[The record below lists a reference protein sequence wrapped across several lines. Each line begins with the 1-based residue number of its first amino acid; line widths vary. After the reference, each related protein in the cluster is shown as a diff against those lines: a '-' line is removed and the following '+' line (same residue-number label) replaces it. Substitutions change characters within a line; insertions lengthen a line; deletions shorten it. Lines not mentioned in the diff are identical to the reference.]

1 MLSNYIYKYIFY
13 HTVKFDDGDRTTA
26 LAQIAQYLPF
36 ANKTLSEVTD

>member
-1 MLSNYIYKYIFY
+1 MLSNYIYIFFY